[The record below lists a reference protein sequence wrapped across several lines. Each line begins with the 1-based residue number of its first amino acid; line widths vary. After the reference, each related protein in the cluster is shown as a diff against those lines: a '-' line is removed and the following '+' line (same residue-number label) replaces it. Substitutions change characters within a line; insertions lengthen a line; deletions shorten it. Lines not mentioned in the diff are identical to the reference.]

1 MDFQKSSN
9 SWNLAYLRVLWAQ
22 KHCSKYQNFG
32 LSVKKVIETQ
42 ICTQAAWPPLVLLIF
57 NLSCQLCDVITFEQ
71 VISLC
76 LNFQDNLISYIPFIW
91 KSFIRIW
98 DGSCFNLWNFGPFDM
113 QWPTSNIGKWD
124 VLSTI
129 FQCTKSRHL
138 EYRAPWYYSN
148 SHSFVSGTGKD

>member
-1 MDFQKSSN
+1 MDFQKISKP
-9 SWNLAYLRVLWAQ
+9 WNLLYLRVLRAQ
-22 KHCSKYQNFG
+22 KQCSKFEKFG
-32 LSVKKVIETQ
+32 LSTKNVVETQ
-42 ICTQAAWPPLVLLIF
+42 KCTKAAWRRLVLPIF
-57 NLSCQLCDVITFEQ
+57 NLPCQLWVVITFER

-76 LNFQDNLISYIPFIW
+76 WNFQDNLISYIPFIW

-124 VLSTI
+124 FLSTI